1 MKKLADHFKIDF
13 HDVMRDYDR
22 QEAEGNVVRGEGVV
36 RISESRLRKI
46 VRQSMLIEMLPA
58 GHEVPRSV
66 QADFDI
72 ASKEDTFPKHKL
84 KQPKAPT
91 PQEKQTYEKI
101 VADVTQVLQDM
112 PGFKSHMAGQA
123 ATVELPVDEVTK
135 ELQPLLTSLG
145 ATISDGKSSAGS
157 IAVSHPA
164 SPDMRMYVYQMSGN
178 LAPPTPTT
186 EIDFGIPPG
195 EGEPY

>member
-1 MKKLADHFKIDF
+1 MRITKKQL
-13 HDVMRDYDR
+13 R
-22 QEAEGNVVRGEGVV
+22 
-36 RISESRLRKI
+36 RIIRESIL
-46 VRQSMLIEMLPA
+46 SEMLPP

-72 ASKEDTFPKHKL
+72 ANKEDTFPKRKL
-84 KQPKAPT
+84 KKPKEPT
-91 PQEKQTYEKI
+91 PKEKQTYEKI
-101 VADVTQVLQDM
+101 VADVTQALQSM

-123 ATVELPVDEVTK
+123 ATVELPVEEVTK

-145 ATISDGKSSAGS
+145 TNVADGRSSAGS
-157 IAVSHPA
+157 IAVSHPE
-164 SPDMRMYVYQMSGN
+164 SPDMRMYVYQLSGN

-195 EGEPY
+195 EGDSY